1 MHRTRLF
8 LRLCALF
15 ILSALALTSLCGCEI
30 GEYEELSTRKNYKNT
45 SSPVTRPTGNTN
57 NNANNNGNQGN
68 QGNSNNNSSGA
79 KRVALT
85 FDDGPHNV
93 RTKAIVDELAKYGYR
108 ATFFVVGNRVDGTA
122 YNGAE
127 ALKYAHDHGNEIAI
141 HGYTHAVYYH
151 NCEQDRYEREL
162 SNTYN
167 AIKDVAKNASVR
179 LMRPIGGNITEER
192 VASCPYSVI
201 MWSVDS
207 EDWKYKGRGDNGEL
221 AEQNI
226 NTIVENVMSQVKSG
240 DIILMHDIYEN
251 TYEAAKIII
260 ERLHA
265 EGYQLVTVSELLG
278 SNLRAGTKYSR
289 Q

>member
-1 MHRTRLF
+1 MHRTRFF

-30 GEYEELSTRKNYKNT
+30 GEYEEISTRKNYKNS

-162 SNTYN
+162 SNTYD

>member
-30 GEYEELSTRKNYKNT
+30 GEYEELSTRKNYKNS

-57 NNANNNGNQGN
+57 NNANNNGN

-93 RTKAIVDELAKYGYR
+93 RTKAIVDELVKYGYR

-179 LMRPIGGNITEER
+179 LMRPIGGNITDER
-192 VASCPYSVI
+192 VESCPYSVI

-278 SNLRAGTKYSR
+278 SDLRAGTKYSR

>member
-8 LRLCALF
+8 LRVCALF

-30 GEYEELSTRKNYKNT
+30 GEYEELSTRKNYKNS

-260 ERLHA
+260 ERLHT

-278 SNLRAGTKYSR
+278 SDLRAGTKYSR

>member
-1 MHRTRLF
+1 
-8 LRLCALF
+8 
-15 ILSALALTSLCGCEI
+15 
-30 GEYEELSTRKNYKNT
+30 
-45 SSPVTRPTGNTN
+45 
-57 NNANNNGNQGN
+57 
-68 QGNSNNNSSGA
+68 
-79 KRVALT
+79 
-85 FDDGPHNV
+85 V

-167 AIKDVAKNASVR
+167 AIKDAAKNASVR

-278 SNLRAGTKYSR
+278 NDLRAGTKYSR